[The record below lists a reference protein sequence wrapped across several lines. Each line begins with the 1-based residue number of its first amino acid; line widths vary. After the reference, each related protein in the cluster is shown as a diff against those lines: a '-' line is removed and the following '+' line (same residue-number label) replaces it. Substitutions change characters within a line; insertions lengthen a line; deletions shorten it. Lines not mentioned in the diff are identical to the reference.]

1 LWKALLSIVKLSAKG
16 PTDVNQISEESKTSI
31 EVVKNTLSDLTS
43 KDLIETVHGKVTTSS
58 RQRVDI
64 AMMALREGADPE
76 SVCKYLGW
84 TEFEE
89 VAAIALEANRFFTKK
104 HVHFRSTKGRF
115 EIDVLGFL
123 EPTIVSVDC
132 KHWKRSW
139 QRAATARM
147 VEAQLLRTG
156 ELAKLLPELKEK
168 LGISRWKKA
177 KLMPVVLTLSDT
189 PFKVH
194 NGVPVVSV
202 HRFQNFLSDL
212 PSYEESLVTINIDLP
227 SSIRSAD

>member
-1 LWKALLSIVKLSAKG
+1 MWRTLLSIVKLSAKG
-16 PTDVNQISEESKTSI
+16 STDIDQISEDSKTSVG
-31 EVVKNTLSDLTS
+31 VVKDTLFDLAS
-43 KDLIETVHGKVTTSS
+43 KGLVETLHGRVTTSS
-58 RQRVDI
+58 RQRVDL
-64 AMMALREGADPE
+64 AMTALREGADLE
-76 SVCKYLGW
+76 SVCKHLTW

-89 VAAIALEANRFFTKK
+89 VAVIALEANRFSTRK
-104 HVHFRSTKGRF
+104 HLRFRSTKGRF

-147 VEAQLLRTG
+147 AEAQLLRTR
-156 ELAKLLPELKEK
+156 ELAKLLSDLKER
-168 LGISRWKKA
+168 LDISRWKKA

-194 NGVPVVSV
+194 SGVPVVAV

-227 SSIRSAD
+227 SIIRSAD